1 MIFLLYVSLLVVLYH
16 IVKKLFSA
24 PKSPNGFDNIPSIPS
39 LEFIWAMFTGKP
51 QDEIQGIISK
61 VSDKGI
67 IKANAGTI
75 AFFYLQD
82 VEYIKQFLT
91 KSEDVLPKMKHGL
104 GNRVKSFYGNGI
116 LFSNSH
122 SWRMQRK
129 LNNAAFNRALSHDI
143 IGKNAFKLFNLMDYN
158 LDKPI
163 NIYDMMQRTTI
174 EILGQVAFA
183 YEFGGLNSFEI
194 PDIIKSYKYV
204 MEQTENW
211 LHILFPIMDHLP
223 LESNKKYQEN
233 MNVFDNFI
241 LNLIAQRRKEL
252 KYQDKEKSDTTDNNL
267 LSSMLELGEK
277 EGIKIDSRELRDNL
291 VNLFIA
297 GHDSEY
303 SFYARRI
310 ELFLP
315 FTLVKTLLLI
325 FLATSLNMSVAI
337 YHLAKFP
344 EMQKKAREEVIRVL
358 GNALTTPT
366 SEQVKELKYIN
377 AVIKES
383 LRTYPPLAILIPR
396 QPNDYVQVGPYMIP
410 PDSYTCVNVWH
421 VHHDPNIWEN
431 PYQFDP
437 ERFLNGE
444 KRHPYSFI
452 PFSAGPR
459 NCAGQNFS
467 LMEQRVLLS
476 MILLKYEW
484 TLPEDSIHKVKFCL
498 DSNFLL
504 KPKDLDVE
512 IQFKRI

>member
-1 MIFLLYVSLLVVLYH
+1 MIFLLYVSLLVVAYH
-16 IVKKLFSA
+16 IVKKLFSP
-24 PKSPNGFDNIPSIPS
+24 PKNPNGFDNIPSIPS
-39 LEFIWAMFTGKP
+39 LEFIWAMLTGKP
-51 QDEIQGIISK
+51 QDEIQEIISK

-91 KSEDVLPKMKHGL
+91 KSEDALPKMKHGL
-104 GNRVKSFYGNGI
+104 GYRVKSFYGNGI

-122 SWRMQRK
+122 SWRIQRK
-129 LNNAAFNRALSHDI
+129 LNNAAFNRALSHDVV
-143 IGKNAFKLFNLMDYN
+143 GKNAFKLFNLMDYN
-158 LDKPI
+158 LNKPI

-183 YEFGGLNSFEI
+183 YEFGGLNSFET

-211 LHILFPIMDHLP
+211 LHILFPIMNYLP

-252 KYQDKEKSDTTDNNL
+252 NYQDKEKSDTTDNNL

-297 GHDSEY
+297 GHD
-303 SFYARRI
+303 
-310 ELFLP
+310 
-315 FTLVKTLLLI
+315 T
-325 FLATSLNMSVAI
+325 TSLNMSVAI
-337 YHLAKFP
+337 FHLAKYP

-358 GNALTTPT
+358 GNDLKIPT
-366 SEQVKELKYIN
+366 SEQVKEFKYIN

-410 PDSYTCVNVWH
+410 PESYTCVNVWH
-421 VHHDPNIWEN
+421 VHHDPKIWEN
-431 PYQFDP
+431 PNQFDP

-467 LMEQRVLLS
+467 MMEQRVLLS
-476 MILLKYEW
+476 MIRK
-484 TLPEDSIHKVKFCL
+484 
-498 DSNFLL
+498 
-504 KPKDLDVE
+504 
-512 IQFKRI
+512 